1 MSTAERIEI
10 LPEYQALFASLH
22 ALVSPRLDATRDR
35 GLTIG
40 IAGESGSG
48 KSVTATGLARVLE
61 ESGVRT
67 CVLHQDDYFLLPP
80 RANHE
85 HRCVDLA
92 HVGPH
97 EVNLAMMQSHIAAFR
112 ARRRDVVV
120 PRVDYASD
128 SFGTRSVDFSGVGA
142 LIVEGTYVL
151 TLEDLD
157 VGIFLDATHA
167 DTRERRRA
175 RNRDIDAPIIDRVL
189 AIEHRIIAPQASRA
203 QIVIDREFRIK
214 SVVRT

>member
-97 EVNLAMMQSHIAAFR
+97 EVNLAIMQSHIAAFR

-157 VGIFLDATHA
+157 VGIFLDATHV

-203 QIVIDREFRIK
+203 QIVIDREFRI
-214 SVVRT
+214 RDGP

>member
-22 ALVSPRLDATRDR
+22 TLVWPRLDATRDR

-92 HVGPH
+92 YVGPH
-97 EVNLAMMQSHIAAFR
+97 EVNLALMQSHIAAFR

-120 PRVDYASD
+120 PRVDYSSD
-128 SFGTRSVDFSGVGA
+128 SFGARSVDFSAVGA

-157 VGIFLDATHA
+157 VGIFLDATHV

-189 AIEHRIIAPQASRA
+189 AIEHRIIARQASRA
-203 QIVIDREFRIK
+203 QIVIDREFR
-214 SVVRT
+214 VRHGRG

>member
-1 MSTAERIEI
+1 MSTAE
-10 LPEYQALFASLH
+10 PLFASLH
-22 ALVSPRLDATRDR
+22 SLVSPRIDASPDR
-35 GLTIG
+35 RLTIG

-48 KSVTATGLARVLE
+48 KSVTATGLARALE
-61 ESGVRT
+61 ESGIRT

-97 EVNLAMMQSHIAAFR
+97 EVNLALIQEHIAAFR
-112 ARRRDVVV
+112 GCRRDVLV

-128 SFGTRSVDFSGVGA
+128 SFGTRSCDFSGVAA

-151 TLEDLD
+151 TLEDID
-157 VGIFLDATHA
+157 VGIFLDATHV

-175 RNRDIDAPIIDRVL
+175 RNRDIDAPVVDRVL

-203 QIVIDREFRIK
+203 QIVVDRDFRI
-214 SVVRT
+214 RDGHR

>member
-22 ALVSPRLDATRDR
+22 SLVSPRLDATRDR

-128 SFGTRSVDFSGVGA
+128 SFGTRNVDFSGVGA

-151 TLEDLD
+151 TLEELD
-157 VGIFLDATHA
+157 VGIFLDATHV
-167 DTRERRRA
+167 DTGERRRA

-203 QIVIDREFRIK
+203 QIVIDRDFRI
-214 SVVRT
+214 RDGRR